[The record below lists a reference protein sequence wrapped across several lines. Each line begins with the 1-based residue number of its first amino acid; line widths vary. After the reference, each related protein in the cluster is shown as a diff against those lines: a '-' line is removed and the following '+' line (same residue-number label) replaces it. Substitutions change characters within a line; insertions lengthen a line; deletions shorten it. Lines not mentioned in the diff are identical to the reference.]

1 MISDNIRK
9 IREKIAETADR
20 CGRSPEEIRL
30 VAVSK
35 RFPSNTIE
43 EAFNA
48 GQTLFGE
55 NYIQEV
61 QQKRTE
67 VPVGVHFHFIGHLQT
82 NKARIAAE
90 SCDMI
95 ETVDR
100 LKLARALDN
109 HLGKLNRTMDI
120 LVQVNIGEDANKSGA
135 SVGRTEE
142 LLRELKSIQHIR
154 VCGLMT
160 IPPMESS
167 PERSRL
173 HFKNLRLLSDKL
185 SGKDLFADD
194 DQIELSMGMSG
205 DFQVAI
211 EEGATIVRVG
221 TAIFGN
227 RPVKNSP
234 RKGV

>member
-1 MISDNIRK
+1 MISHNIKQIRK
-9 IREKIAETADR
+9 IIAETANR
-20 CGRSPEEIRL
+20 CGRSPEEIKL

-43 EAFNA
+43 EAFAA
-48 GQTLFGE
+48 GQKLFGE

-61 QQKRTE
+61 KQKRTE
-67 VPVGVHFHFIGHLQT
+67 VPVGVNFHFIGHLQT

-100 LKLARALDN
+100 LKLALALNN
-109 HLGKLNRTMDI
+109 HLKKLNRTMDI
-120 LVQVNIGEDANKSGA
+120 LVQVNIGEDANKSGV
-135 SVGRTEE
+135 SVDETEK
-142 LLRELKSIQHIR
+142 LLLELKSISHIR

-167 PERSRL
+167 PEKSRP
-173 HFKNLRLLSDKL
+173 HFKNLRLLADKL
-185 SGKDLFADD
+185 SGKDLFTYNDK
-194 DQIELSMGMSG
+194 IELSMGMSG
-205 DFQVAI
+205 DFQIAI

-227 RPVKNSP
+227 RPANRQK
-234 RKGV
+234 KGD